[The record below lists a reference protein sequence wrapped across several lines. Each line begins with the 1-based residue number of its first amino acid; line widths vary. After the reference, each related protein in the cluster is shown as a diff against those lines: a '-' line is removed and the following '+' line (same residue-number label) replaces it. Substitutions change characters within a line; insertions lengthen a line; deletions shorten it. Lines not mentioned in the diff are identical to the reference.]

1 MDGAGRRSDVTGTA
15 DPGGIGRLRPGPLA
29 RISHDPDALE
39 AFYTEHVTAVTRF
52 VARLLAELRQVVAER
67 AAAALPAAETHSAVP
82 GPSAPNPAAPNPAA
96 RRQAGP
102 GRPHRRLAITGAVS
116 AAGAASLA
124 VVLTVTLSGS
134 GGQLA
139 DPAAPR
145 FVAATTVAAVLN
157 NAALAAQREP
167 AVPPPPG
174 PIRLRQG
181 VRRIRHFGRHPQS
194 PGRPRRPACSSPRGG
209 LDGVLDFGVRVPQ
222 GPHDDDRPQ

>member
-1 MDGAGRRSDVTGTA
+1 VTGTA

-67 AAAALPAAETHSAVP
+67 AAAGALPAAETHSAVP

-167 AVPPPPG
+167 AVPPPARTNSSTSRSTTYTTLRPPPAKPWPTAATRLFQPTRWTRRSPGFRCPG
-174 PIRLRQG
+174 PARA
-181 VRRIRHFGRHPQS
+181 S
-194 PGRPRRPACSSPRGG
+194 
-209 LDGVLDFGVRVPQ
+209 
-222 GPHDDDRPQ
+222 